1 MHPAN
6 KYTNE
11 EADHVFAAVR
21 GFRFHD
27 EACRPLRRERRP
39 EGLGGDPLYSHE
51 PLAGSY
57 TGLGQR
63 RRPC

>member
-1 MHPAN
+1 
-6 KYTNE
+6 
-11 EADHVFAAVR
+11 VFAAVR